1 MNDFTKFL
9 SVKNQLQKIYNFRA
23 KEEREIIYA
32 TKIFIDN
39 SYNTESDSKTVFS
52 GGNTHRDTIVIDH
65 SILATERGMK
75 INEEKEKINSSTGSP
90 NDLIAITHLKDTF
103 YVEFLRLDKDINFK
117 YSSSFNMLMKVTL
130 RNFEELNIK
139 IGEKEFDILCFN
151 EINLKE
157 LVWCLI
163 KVISLKKLENQVQIK
178 GINYKDLE
186 DFARKNNFYSI
197 NKKFEEEKK
206 KERYEIQISDKELED
221 LEYTL
226 KSLKIDSII
235 SYDLEN
241 LNSKIEQFNISTK
254 ESFLQK
260 LQGDFAKDVSFFLGE
275 IQNLDGN
282 ISKMSTSLESDLSSI
297 SDIWHGIQKI
307 EDANHRIELR
317 NENKR
322 RLQEFMTKLIDQ
334 LTISSSKKENLIH
347 SHYLSN
353 SELVIISEI
362 LDNFVKFYKSR
373 KKQDIKMSI
382 IREGHE
388 EIKSIIKFMIDNFNV
403 KMHEFIRNHTFH
415 ETFLLRNLPSFN
427 NTKIIVQIKE
437 IVEKLKKG
445 RSYLEN
451 FLLDRRFFIEKLN
464 ILVSNQEDLDKT
476 KIFKDCTTIMAKGMR
491 DCLAMEFNGAIKIL
505 QIFFD
510 CEILN
515 PQKLDIYLSSE
526 DLVKYDALERIET
539 DYVYEI
545 NKYLSTFILNSLFSA
560 DKCVEILLNVF
571 SEEPN
576 FHLDKTSKYYEEVEK
591 IVTNKLYEY
600 LSKNFNTSVE
610 KNVLLGFVIY
620 SILSAIQERI
630 SKNVME
636 DMIILSV
643 KDIFDHSYKMEE
655 SYISMKVVSDTDLNM
670 NELKEPKEAAHV
682 NMEEVGIRKI
692 SLQETKNLIVRN
704 MKTLQGLIN
713 VFFNEQKE
721 IIGEYTCEVRRV
733 GVIPIVKKTLNFIKL
748 LIALTRGIKQD
759 YLYETVNDFRAKLKL
774 TIERLAKSKPK
785 YTNIILL
792 ENYYYINICLRSLEN
807 FDISNA
813 NLSKIEQDAFII
825 FAKFKEDYIKEI
837 FEYQFKDFNA
847 YYEKFTSQY
856 NSFGDQVRMQ
866 TGFSY
871 PSFEKNALGFL
882 KELPK
887 VIEKIAKRVNKH
899 LCKELGLA
907 PIIWIDIQNYLI
919 KIITNI
925 ENACKDCY
933 SKPIDT
939 KLIQSATDSVKNFN
953 FMNLYKAK

>member
-9 SVKNQLQKIYNFRA
+9 SVKNQLQKFYNFRA

-39 SYNTESDSKTVFS
+39 SYNTESDAKTVFS
-52 GGNTHRDTIVIDH
+52 GGNTHRDTVIIDH

-75 INEEKEKINSSTGSP
+75 INEEKEKTNNSSGSP
-90 NDLIAITHLKDTF
+90 NDLIAITHLKDT
-103 YVEFLRLDKDINFK
+103 YYIEFLRLDKDISFK
-117 YSSSFNMLMKVTL
+117 FSSSFNMLIKLTVKNL
-130 RNFEELNIK
+130 EELSLK
-139 IGEKEFDILCFN
+139 IGEREFDIIFFN
-151 EINLKE
+151 EVNLKE
-157 LVWCLI
+157 FVWCLI
-163 KVISLKKLENQVQIK
+163 KIISLKKLENQVQIK

-186 DFARKNNFYSI
+186 DFAVKNNFYSF

-206 KERYEIQISDKELED
+206 KERYEIDVSDKELED

-241 LNSKIEQFNISTK
+241 LNSKIEQFNINTK

-260 LQGDFAKDVSFFLGE
+260 LQGDFAKDVTFFLAE

-297 SDIWHGIQKI
+297 ADIWHGIQKI

-334 LTISSSKKENLIH
+334 LTISRSKKENLIH

-388 EIKSIIKFMIDNFNV
+388 EIKSIIKFMIDNFNI
-403 KMHEFIRNHTFH
+403 KMHEYIRNHIFN
-415 ETFLLRNLPSFN
+415 ETYLLRNLPSFN
-427 NTKIIVQIKE
+427 NTKIILQIKD

-445 RSYLEN
+445 RGYLEN

-464 ILVSNQEDLDKT
+464 ILVNNQEDLDKS

-526 DLVKYDALERIET
+526 DLMKYDAFERIET

-545 NKYLSTFILNSLFSA
+545 NKYMSTFILNSFFAA

-576 FHLDKTSKYYEEVEK
+576 FHLDKTSKYYEEIEK
-591 IVTNKLYEY
+591 IVTYKLYEY

-620 SILSAIQERI
+620 SILSAVQERI
-630 SKNVME
+630 SKNIIE

-655 SYISMKVVSDTDLNM
+655 SYMNSKVDSSDLDQLNM
-670 NELKEPKEAAHV
+670 NNVQHV

-759 YLYETVNDFRAKLKL
+759 YLYETINDFRAKLKV
-774 TIERLAKSKPK
+774 TIERLAKTKPK

-807 FDISNA
+807 FDISNP

-825 FAKFKEDYIKEI
+825 FAKFKADYIKEI
-837 FEYQFKDFNA
+837 FEYQFKEFNA

-856 NSFGDQVRMQ
+856 TTFGDQVRMQ

-871 PSFEKNALGFL
+871 PTFEKNAIGFL

-887 VIEKIAKRVNKH
+887 AVEKMAKRVNKH
-899 LCKELGLA
+899 LCKELDLA
-907 PIIWIDIQNYLI
+907 PIIWIDIQNYLM
-919 KIITNI
+919 KITTNI
-925 ENACKDCY
+925 ETACKDCY
-933 SKPIDT
+933 SKPIDS
-939 KLIQSATDSVKNFN
+939 KLILNATESVKNFN